1 MVHHNALLVHKCE
14 VSQVITA
21 AQIRGARAMLGWSA
35 AELADR
41 AGISKRTMVNIES
54 AEGVPASTT
63 ATIRKLQAELEAAG
77 IEFIGS
83 PNDWP
88 GIRIGKPTGS

>member
-1 MVHHNALLVHKCE
+1 MPIMCICE
-14 VSQVITA
+14 VIQVITG

-41 AGISKRTMVNIES
+41 ARVSGRTMVNIE
-54 AEGVPASTT
+54 AAVGVPATTT
-63 ATIRKLQAELEAAG
+63 ATIQRLQAALEAEG

-83 PNDWP
+83 PDDRP
-88 GIRIGKPTGS
+88 GIRIGKS

>member
-1 MVHHNALLVHKCE
+1 
-14 VSQVITA
+14 
-21 AQIRGARAMLGWSA
+21 MLSRSA

-54 AEGVPASTT
+54 AEGVPAST
-63 ATIRKLQAELEAAG
+63 ASTIQMLQTQIEAAG

-83 PNDWP
+83 LDDRPD
-88 GIRIGKPTGS
+88 ILIDKPLGS